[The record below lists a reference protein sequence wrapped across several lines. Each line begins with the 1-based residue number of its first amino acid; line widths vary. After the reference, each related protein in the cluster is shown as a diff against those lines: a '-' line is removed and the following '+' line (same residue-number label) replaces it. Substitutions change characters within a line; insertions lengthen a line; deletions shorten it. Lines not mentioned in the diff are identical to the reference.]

1 MQRFLLLT
9 ATLLSLTH
17 LPVNAQTTRPNILII
32 TVDDMSADS
41 MGTYGCR
48 LEGTAPNM
56 DALVRSGLRFQH
68 AHVQVGNCMPGRNV
82 MWSGRYPHN
91 NGVEGFYQVKDAKHP
106 HLVDVMKKAGYYT
119 AIRGKTSHSTP
130 YIPYAWDAVID
141 NAPDG
146 TKYHI
151 KDPNSYG
158 EATARGIKAA
168 ADANKPF
175 CIMVNISDPHK
186 PFYSQVK
193 GNKNAKDP
201 YVPTRIF
208 KADEV
213 PVPGFLFDDPVVRQE
228 LSLYYSS
235 VRRADDCLK
244 KVLDALATSG
254 QEDNT
259 AIMFLSDHGMPLPF
273 AKTQLY
279 HHSTHTPLAVR
290 WPGVTKKGTLERN
303 HMVSAV
309 DLMPTLLDIAGI
321 EHPKGFDGRSFA
333 TILKGEHQENREYV
347 IKEYNENAG
356 RSRDP
361 MRAVQTKKYLY
372 IYNPW
377 SNGTRVFATA
387 TTGTATYRQLAKLA
401 PTNESLAERLEIY
414 QHRVVEEFFDVEQD
428 PDCTVNL
435 IHSEKH
441 QPLIQQQRDR
451 LMKWMQ
457 ETGDPMIVIYRDREN
472 AEARE
477 AFIQK
482 QEAASEARR
491 PSKKNKNDQ
500 NAPAAVKKMKLFT
513 VQLPKT
519 VIPGT
524 VAKMVIS
531 HKLPDQLGEQPIHV
545 TMIQGKDNKR
555 VDRQVHRIKGKGQ
568 LTVEFKVPATVS
580 DGLVRFAAFVG
591 KDYQSNIQHYKTAHI
606 KVK

>member
-1 MQRFLLLT
+1 MNRIFMVF
-9 ATLLSLTH
+9 AVACSLVAST
-17 LPVNAQTTRPNILII
+17 PQAQAAQPNILIV

-41 MGTYGCR
+41 METYGCR
-48 LEGTAPNM
+48 LEGTSPNM
-56 DALVRSGLRFQH
+56 DALVRSGTRFQY
-68 AHVQVGNCMPGRNV
+68 AHTQVGNCMPGRNV

-91 NGVEGFYQVKDAKHP
+91 NGVEGFVQVPDAKHP
-106 HLVDVMKKAGYYT
+106 HLVDVMKDAGYYT

-130 YIPYAWDAVID
+130 YTPYAWDAVID
-141 NAPDG
+141 TAPDG

-168 ADANKPF
+168 AEAGKPF
-175 CIMVNISDPHK
+175 CLMVNISDPHK
-186 PFYSQVK
+186 PFYSQVR
-193 GNKNAKDP
+193 GNKNARDP
-201 YVPTRIF
+201 HVPSRIF
-208 KADEV
+208 TADEV

-235 VRRADDCLK
+235 VRRGDDCLGE
-244 KVLDALATSG
+244 VLKALAASG
-254 QEDNT
+254 KEEST
-259 AIMFLSDHGMPLPF
+259 VIMFLSDHGMPLPF

-290 WPGVTKKGTLERN
+290 WPGVTKPNTLEKQ

-321 EHPKGFDGRSFA
+321 EHPDGFDGRSFA
-333 TILKGEHQENREYV
+333 SILKGEKQDDRQHV

-372 IYNPW
+372 LYNPW

-387 TTGTATYRQLAKLA
+387 TTGTATYRQMAKLA

-414 QHRVVEEFFDVEQD
+414 QHRVVEEFFDVEAD

-435 IHSEKH
+435 IASDKH
-441 QPLIQQQRDR
+441 QELIQQHRDR
-451 LMKWMQ
+451 LMAWMVR
-457 ETGDPMIVIYRDREN
+457 TGDSMVVIYRDRDN

-477 AFIQK
+477 AFVQK
-482 QEAASEARR
+482 QEAEAAAR
-491 PSKKNKNDQ
+491 SKKNKPNK
-500 NAPAAVKKMKLFT
+500 NKPAIKKMKLFT
-513 VQLPKT
+513 VTLPAS
-519 VIPGT
+519 VVPGT
-524 VAKMVIS
+524 VAKLVIK
-531 HKLPDQLGEQPIHV
+531 HKLPANLGLQKLQV
-545 TMIQGKDNKR
+545 TLIEGKGNKR
-555 VDRQVHRIKGKGQ
+555 VERQVHRIQGKGE
-568 LTVEFKVPATVS
+568 LTVEFKVPATVT
-580 DGLVRFAAFVG
+580 DGVVRFAAFVG
-591 KDYQSNIQHYKTAHI
+591 DDYASNIQHYKTDPL

>member
-1 MQRFLLLT
+1 MNRF
-9 ATLLSLTH
+9 ALLSLILCSLVVDT
-17 LPVNAQTTRPNILII
+17 VTAQTTRPNILII

-48 LEGTAPNM
+48 LKGTSPNM
-56 DALVRSGLRFQH
+56 DALVRSGLRFQF

-91 NGVEGFYQVKDAKHP
+91 NGVEGFYQVKDVRHP
-106 HLVDVMKKAGYYT
+106 HLVDVMKEAGYFT

-130 YIPYAWDAVID
+130 YTPYAWDAVID
-141 NAPDG
+141 SDPEG
-146 TKYHI
+146 KKYHI
-151 KDPNSYG
+151 KDPDSYG

-168 ADANKPF
+168 GEAGKPF
-175 CIMVNISDPHK
+175 CLMVNISDPHK

-201 YVPTRIF
+201 HIPSRIF
-208 KADEV
+208 AADEV

-235 VRRADDCLK
+235 VRRADDCLGK
-244 KVLDALATSG
+244 ILEALAASG
-254 QEDNT
+254 QEEKT
-259 AIMFLSDHGMPLPF
+259 VVMFLSDHGMPLPF

-290 WPGVTKKGTLERN
+290 WPGVTKKGTLEKD

-309 DLMPTLLDIAGI
+309 DLLPTLLDIAGI

-333 TILKGEHQENREYV
+333 AVLKGQRQADREYV

-361 MRAVQTKKYLY
+361 MRAIQTKKYLY
-372 IYNPW
+372 LYNPW

-441 QPLIQQQRDR
+441 QQLIQQQRDR
-451 LMKWMQ
+451 LLAWMQ
-457 ETGDPMIVIYRDREN
+457 ETGDPMIVIFRDREN

-477 AFIQK
+477 AFVQK
-482 QEAASEARR
+482 QEAESEARR
-491 PSKKNKNDQ
+491 PSKKKKNDK
-500 NAPAAVKKMKLFT
+500 NTPAAVRKMKLFT
-513 VQLPKT
+513 VQLPKA
-519 VIPGT
+519 VVPGT

-531 HKLPDQLGEQPIHV
+531 HKLPAQLGEQNLHV
-545 TMIQGKDNKR
+545 TLIEGKGNKR

-568 LTVEFKVPATVS
+568 LTVEFNVPATVT

-591 KDYQSNIQHYKTAHI
+591 EDFQSNVQHYKTDPI